1 MFIGSDSNMKTL
13 SDSIE
18 TDWLVSAQERPL
30 RG

>member
-18 TDWLVSAQERPL
+18 TDWRRLAYELSVR
-30 RG
+30 